1 MSNAYKIPKVLPT
14 TVVGSYPKFPEA
26 KKALKLYEKGEIS
39 EEEFEQLIKEAIR
52 KAVEDQIEAGIDIIS
67 DGEQRREDMEVYF
80 AERLEGFVVGNNPE
94 DWVRIFDNVHY
105 RKPIVVGKIAWKGPM
120 TLTDWKYATEFSQ
133 GRPVKAIITGPYT
146 MADWAFDN
154 YYGDKRE
161 LIIDLA
167 KALQKELKILYEAG
181 ARFLQ
186 VDEPALSTH
195 PYKDDIEIAKEAL
208 SIVFSGME
216 DAKKIVHICHG
227 RVEKLFPDILD
238 YPVDQF
244 DLEFVNNNFKLLEAI
259 KEYDYASSGKE
270 LGYGVIDIHSK
281 KVETKDFIKNAIYR
295 VLEIMPPEKVYVK
308 PDCGL
313 KILGDRDIA
322 FKKMKVMVE
331 ATKEVRKELGYD
343 ES

>member
-1 MSNAYKIPKVLPT
+1 MSYKVPKILPT
-14 TVVGSYPKFPEA
+14 TVVGSYPKFPIA
-26 KKALKLYEKGEIS
+26 KEALKKYYKGEIS
-39 EEEFEQLIKEAIR
+39 KEEFERMIKEAIR
-52 KAVEDQIEAGIDIIS
+52 LAVEDQINAGVDIIS

-80 AERLEGFVVGNNPE
+80 AERMEGFVVGNNPE

-105 RKPIVVGKIAWKGPM
+105 RKPVVVDKIRWKEPM
-120 TLTDWKYATEFSQ
+120 TLIDWKYATEFSQ

-146 MADWAFDN
+146 MADWAFN
-154 YYGDKRE
+154 EYYKDRNE

-167 KALQKELKILYEAG
+167 KELHKELKALYDAG
-181 ARFLQ
+181 ARYLQ

-195 PYKDDIEIAKEAL
+195 PYKEDIDIAREAL
-208 SIVFSGME
+208 KIVFQGME

-227 RVEKLFPDILD
+227 RVDKLFPDILD

-244 DLEFVNNNFKLLEAI
+244 DLEFVNNNFELLKVI

-281 KVETKDFIKNAIYR
+281 KVESKDFVKNAIYK
-295 VLEIMPPEKVYVK
+295 VLEFMPPEKVYVK

-322 FKKMKVMVE
+322 FKKLKVMVE
-331 ATKEVRKELGYD
+331 ATKEVRKELGY
-343 ES
+343 EG